1 MCSNESQSFNDSL
14 CSNEIDDDDVDDVQ
28 MEMEGLLSAHPIVK
42 ESLRKI
48 KGTNTYANSLNVFV
62 GRQRSGKSFQ
72 AIQEIIKISRIDPT
86 AHLLVYVNQKGSC
99 DDDTFETFKEM
110 IEIPIEYVRY
120 DNVEGF
126 LKKLLKYKDIYNKI
140 KSNNAEEEVPKECL
154 QELFENLYISDFS
167 KPHLHT
173 LILMEDATTQKSIKD
188 SSSYIN
194 HLMTTCAHNQ
204 TTFFVLIH
212 YWKALTPNLKSNI
225 YTAYIYPGYSRQQ
238 LNYILYQMNLP
249 DSYKD
254 IYEIYRKISQH
265 QKLIVDCNEFSW
277 KVC

>member
-120 DNVEGF
+120 DNVE
-126 LKKLLKYKDIYNKI
+126 
-140 KSNNAEEEVPKECL
+140 
-154 QELFENLYISDFS
+154 
-167 KPHLHT
+167 
-173 LILMEDATTQKSIKD
+173 
-188 SSSYIN
+188 
-194 HLMTTCAHNQ
+194 
-204 TTFFVLIH
+204 
-212 YWKALTPNLKSNI
+212 
-225 YTAYIYPGYSRQQ
+225 
-238 LNYILYQMNLP
+238 
-249 DSYKD
+249 
-254 IYEIYRKISQH
+254 
-265 QKLIVDCNEFSW
+265 
-277 KVC
+277 